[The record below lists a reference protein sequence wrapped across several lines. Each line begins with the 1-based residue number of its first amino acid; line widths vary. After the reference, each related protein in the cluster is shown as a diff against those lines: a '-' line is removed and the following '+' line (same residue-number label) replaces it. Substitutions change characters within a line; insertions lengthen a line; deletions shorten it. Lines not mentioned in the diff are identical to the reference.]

1 MKKKL
6 KYLIPF
12 AVFLLIA
19 VLFRVALL
27 IGFVPSESME
37 PTLMAGSFFVASR
50 FFHGIRVSEI
60 IVFRHEGKLLVKRV
74 VAIGGDEFVL
84 NGERLIVP
92 DGKLIVLGDNSEN
105 SYDSRYWEDPF
116 IDEGD
121 VVAKVIGK

>member
-12 AVFLLIA
+12 VVFLLISI
-19 VLFRVALL
+19 LFRVVFL

-50 FFHGIRVSEI
+50 FFHEIRVSEI
-60 IVFRHEGKLLVKRV
+60 IVVRHEGKLLVKRV
-74 VAIGGDEFVL
+74 AAIGGDEYVL
-84 NGERLIVP
+84 NGEHLIVP

-105 SYDSRYWEDPF
+105 SYDSRYWEYPF
-116 IDEGD
+116 IDERD

>member
-12 AVFLLIA
+12 VVFLLISI
-19 VLFRVALL
+19 LFRVVFL

-50 FFHGIRVSEI
+50 FFYEIRVSEI

-74 VAIGGDEFVL
+74 AAIGGDEHVL
-84 NGERLIVP
+84 NGEHLIVP

-105 SYDSRYWEDPF
+105 SYDSRYWEYPF
-116 IDEGD
+116 IDERD